1 MEFQCTRRDSI
12 GNNVNQ
18 TCQEKACD
26 RKYYG
31 SLKCYLYHSVQIIY
45 VTIANCLFSHYH
57 NNFVGS

>member
-31 SLKCYLYHSVQIIY
+31 SLKCYLSVCDNLCNY
-45 VTIANCLFSHYH
+45 SKLFI
-57 NNFVGS
+57 